1 MKPLHANSALIGG
14 LVASCMLFNGC
25 EQKEDQKEKRNP
37 NIVLIFADDLG
48 WGEVGYNGAEF
59 YETPNIN
66 KLADQGMIFNR
77 FYPSMANCAP
87 TRACLLTGMYSPR
100 HGVYLPQG
108 LSRGGEISKM
118 RYKTPT
124 WDADSSFYNTYLDKV
139 SINSVDPKYES
150 LAELLNKAGYATARL
165 GKWHIG
171 GDNQG
176 FDLSS
181 AAGIPGEI
189 TNRTNHYQL
198 TENISVDGGQENR
211 YYNDSTVA
219 IRLTDLAIDFMEE
232 HQEQPFFLYL
242 SHWETHNPQVYPQER
257 IAYYEDKLG
266 NYPEGEFDRVT
277 PEYAAGVEQL
287 DNSVDRVMQKLKELE
302 LEENTIVIF
311 TSDNGGTNMSGNNP
325 LRGKKGTFY
334 EGGIRTPF
342 CIKWPGVINPGSE
355 TDIPVIGIDL
365 MPTFAQIASV
375 HLPESQPV
383 DGESLLPILK
393 GEDAINL
400 KERPIYFHFPLYL
413 GGAPIVP
420 AYNSENG
427 YWRAVPSS
435 TIIQGDWKLI
445 HYYEYDSTELF
456 NLKTDVSEQHNLASK
471 RPNIKEDLMNDLQ
484 SWIEEVD
491 APVPE
496 IENESFIDKE

>member
-1 MKPLHANSALIGG
+1 
-14 LVASCMLFNGC
+14 
-25 EQKEDQKEKRNP
+25 
-37 NIVLIFADDLG
+37 
-48 WGEVGYNGAEF
+48 
-59 YETPNIN
+59 
-66 KLADQGMIFNR
+66 
-77 FYPSMANCAP
+77 
-87 TRACLLTGMYSPR
+87 
-100 HGVYLPQG
+100 
-108 LSRGGEISKM
+108 
-118 RYKTPT
+118 
-124 WDADSSFYNTYLDKV
+124 
-139 SINSVDPKYES
+139 
-150 LAELLNKAGYATARL
+150 
-165 GKWHIG
+165 
-171 GDNQG
+171 
-176 FDLSS
+176 
-181 AAGIPGEI
+181 
-189 TNRTNHYQL
+189 
-198 TENISVDGGQENR
+198 VDGGQENR

-257 IAYYEDKLG
+257 VAYYEDKLG
-266 NYPEGEFDRVT
+266 NYPEGEFDQVT